1 MPPSSKRSLRSLQT
15 VIENASPESLRGF
28 FFQDDENF
36 VAIASEIAEPFKPL
50 EEEDNEE
57 NRNAVIAAI
66 NDMKPEVTLPV
77 EIEAQR
83 VLLLTNGKGPSALK
97 VIAEEE
103 LSNEEYEAA
112 FAQLGELAVALH
124 VHAHHRRAFD
134 DAVSFRNAR
143 LWRDGK
149 LYSAFDV
156 DLEHPKPVD
165 ANAIPKEKLLAA
177 VRLRLKLSVDCG
189 MSVVDLPATE
199 AYEPSVLVII
209 RIPKDI
215 TGIPEHLDNGGRR
228 LRFLRPQKEVLLIYT
243 PVEQR
248 IEICADTAP
257 ERALVSECFAT
268 EVLGHDVST
277 KPLTWVNYDLSQFFR
292 TLTLAPPA
300 VPGFLVDKT
309 ALVEI
314 EMRLARWKQ
323 RLRLSVPFGDEIEK
337 TAQSYLAPARVLQRA
352 SGISRAVIAVRYRRE
367 ESDPPSLLEITISDR
382 NRCSLLS
389 DPDPEL
395 RRLGRTL
402 LTEWKIQHPFRDLSS
417 GELGDFLPL
426 LLELH
431 DRGEHKVAATFFSE
445 RKSDPGRLVEAKLI
459 VQKDFDDSVIDDFD
473 DEDIPPAK
481 DRMLYAISTE
491 WLEQRIIEALQSV
504 LSTPG
509 KQEITTRLF
518 FIGSMSIDGKDVPCY
533 LARGLG
539 EQKWFVDAEVQ
550 LRMRSGAGPGIVFC
564 GKDPG
569 WKCIAANLIMTLPP
583 ATDGSAGFARLDKG
597 YVETFFRSN
606 LGLALGGT
614 ALTLVENAD
623 GESGT
628 LHVPGKPELPLF
640 SEQQVHCFR
649 LLVDA
654 KKKGLPGVKTRDLI
668 AGSKSSG
675 IQQMLGKKRWPV
687 FQGYIEDLGQS
698 WWGLK
703 TS

>member
-1 MPPSSKRSLRSLQT
+1 MTPSSKRSLRSLQT
-15 VIENASPESLRGF
+15 VIENAPPEALRDF

-36 VAIASEIAEPFKPL
+36 AGIALKIAEPLRPL
-50 EEEDNEE
+50 EADDNEE
-57 NRNAVIAAI
+57 TRNAVVAAV

-156 DLEHPKPVD
+156 DLEHPKPID
-165 ANAIPKEKLLAA
+165 AKAIPKEKLLSE
-177 VRLRLKLSVDCG
+177 VRRRLKLPVNCG
-189 MSVVDLPATE
+189 MSVVDLPESE
-199 AYEPSVLVII
+199 AYKPSVLVII

-228 LRFLRPQKEVLLIYT
+228 LRFLRPQTEVLLIYT
-243 PVEQR
+243 PAEQR

-277 KPLTWVNYDLSQFFR
+277 KPLTWVNYDLSRFFR
-292 TLTLAPPA
+292 TLTLDPPA

-309 ALVEI
+309 ALIEI
-314 EMRLARWKQ
+314 EVRLARWKQ

-352 SGISRAVIAVRYRRE
+352 SGISRAVIAVRYRRQE
-367 ESDPPSLLEITISDR
+367 TDPPSLLEIAISDR

-389 DPDPEL
+389 DPDPEI

-431 DRGEHKVAATFFSE
+431 DRGEDTVPVTFFSE
-445 RKSDPGRLVEAKLI
+445 RNSDPDRLVEAKLI
-459 VQKDFDDSVIDDFD
+459 VRKDIDDTVIDD
-473 DEDIPPAK
+473 DEDLPPAK
-481 DRMLYAISTE
+481 DRMLYAIGTE

-504 LSTPG
+504 LSIQG
-509 KQEITTRLF
+509 KQEITSRLF
-518 FIGSMSIDGKDVPCY
+518 FVGSMSIDGKDVPCY

-539 EQKWFVDAEVQ
+539 DQKWFVDAEVH

-569 WKCIAANLIMTLPP
+569 WKCVAANVIMNLPR
-583 ATDGSAGFARLDKG
+583 ASDDSAGFAKLDRSF
-597 YVETFFRSN
+597 VETFFRSN

-614 ALTLVENAD
+614 ALTLVENED

-628 LHVPGKPELPLF
+628 LYVPGKPELPLF

-649 LLVDA
+649 LLVNA
-654 KKKGLPGVKTRDLI
+654 KKQGLPGVKTRDLI
-668 AGSKSSG
+668 AGSKSTG
-675 IQQMLGKKRWPV
+675 IQQMLGRKRWPV

>member
-1 MPPSSKRSLRSLQT
+1 MAPSSKRSLRCLQT
-15 VIENASPESLRGF
+15 VIENASTEALRSF
-28 FFQDDENF
+28 FFQDDANF
-36 VAIASEIAEPFKPL
+36 FAIASEITEPFRPL
-50 EEEDNEE
+50 EEDDNEE

-66 NDMKPEVTLPV
+66 NEMKAEVTIPV

-97 VIAEEE
+97 VIAEQK

-112 FAQLGELAVALH
+112 FAQLGEFSVALH
-124 VHAHHRRAFD
+124 VHAHHRLVFD

-165 ANAIPKEKLLAA
+165 ANAIPKEKLLTA

-189 MSVVDLPATE
+189 ISVVDLPATE
-199 AYEPSVLVII
+199 AYRPSVLLII
-209 RIPKDI
+209 RIPTEI
-215 TGIPEHLDNGGRR
+215 TGIPEHLDNGGKR
-228 LRFLRPQKEVLLIYT
+228 LRFLRLQKEVILIYT

-277 KPLTWVNYDLSQFFR
+277 KPLTWVNYDLSRFFR
-292 TLTLAPPA
+292 TLTLDPPA

-309 ALVEI
+309 ALIEI
-314 EMRLARWKQ
+314 EVRLARWTQ
-323 RLRLSVPFGDEIEK
+323 RLRLSVPFGEEIEK
-337 TAQSYLAPARVLQRA
+337 TARSYLAPARVLQRA
-352 SGISRAVIAVRYRRE
+352 SGISRAVIAARYRRQ
-367 ESDPPSLLEITISDR
+367 ESDLPALLEITISDR
-382 NRCSLLS
+382 HRCSLLS

-402 LTEWKIQHPFRDLSS
+402 LTEWKIQHPFRDLSP

-431 DRGEHKVAATFFSE
+431 DRGKDTVPATFFSE
-445 RKSDPGRLVEAKLI
+445 RKSDPDRLVEAKLI
-459 VQKDFDDSVIDDFD
+459 VRKDVDDSEINDFD
-473 DEDIPPAK
+473 DEDVPPAK
-481 DRMLYAISTE
+481 DRMLYAISME
-491 WLEQRIIEALQSV
+491 WLEQRIIEALQNV
-504 LSTPG
+504 LSTHG
-509 KQEITTRLF
+509 KQKITSRLF
-518 FIGSMSIDGKDVPCY
+518 FIGSISIDGKNVPCY

-539 EQKWFVDAEVQ
+539 EQKWFVDAEVH

-569 WKCIAANLIMTLPP
+569 WKCVAANVILTLPR
-583 ATDGSAGFARLDKG
+583 ASDGSAGFASLDRSF
-597 YVETFFRSN
+597 VETFFRSN

-614 ALTLVENAD
+614 ALALVEDAD
-623 GESGT
+623 GKSGK
-628 LHVPGKPELPLF
+628 LHVPGKPDLPLF

-668 AGSKSSG
+668 AGSKSTG

-687 FQGYIEDLGQS
+687 FQDYIEDLGQS

>member
-1 MPPSSKRSLRSLQT
+1 MALAPKRSLRSLQT
-15 VIENASPESLRGF
+15 VIENASSESLRQF
-28 FFQDDENF
+28 FCQEDENF
-36 VAIASEIAEPFKPL
+36 AAIASAITDPL
-50 EEEDNEE
+50 QALGQHDTEDA
-57 NRNAVIAAI
+57 RKVVVNAVS
-66 NDMKPEVTLPV
+66 DMKSEVTLPV
-77 EIEAQR
+77 ETEAQR

-97 VIAEEE
+97 MIAGQK
-103 LSNEEYEAA
+103 LSNEEYDVA
-112 FAQLGELAVALH
+112 FAQRGELAVALH
-124 VHAHHRRAFD
+124 VHALHRRVFD

-156 DLEHPKPVD
+156 ELDHPKPLD
-165 ANAIPKEKLLAA
+165 AAAIPRDKLLAA
-177 VRLRLKLSVDCG
+177 VKKRLQLPVDCG
-189 MSVVDLPATE
+189 LSVVDLPEMESYKA
-199 AYEPSVLVII
+199 SVLVIV

-215 TGIPEHLDNGGRR
+215 TGIAEHMDNGGRR

-243 PVEQR
+243 PAEQR

-257 ERALVSECFAT
+257 ERALVSECFAI
-268 EVLGHDVST
+268 EVLGHDVSS
-277 KPLTWVNYDLSQFFR
+277 KPLTWVNYNLSQFFR
-292 TLTLAPPA
+292 TLTLNPPA

-309 ALVEI
+309 ALIEI
-314 EMRLARWKQ
+314 EVRLARWKQ

-352 SGISRAVIAVRYRRE
+352 SGVSRAVIAVRYRRQ
-367 ESDPPSLLEITISDR
+367 ESDSPSLLEITISDR

-431 DRGEHKVAATFFSE
+431 DMGEDTVPATFFSE
-445 RKSDPGRLVEAKLI
+445 RKSDPDRLVEAKLI
-459 VQKDFDDSVIDDFD
+459 VRKDVDDSVIDDFD
-473 DEDIPPAK
+473 DEDVPPAK

-504 LSTPG
+504 LSIQG
-509 KQEITTRLF
+509 KQEITSRLF

-539 EQKWFVDAEVQ
+539 EQKWFVDAEVH

-569 WKCIAANLIMTLPP
+569 WKCVAANVIMTLPR
-583 ATDGSAGFARLDKG
+583 ASDGSAGFASLDRSF
-597 YVETFFRSN
+597 VETFFRSN

-614 ALTLVENAD
+614 ALTIVENAD

-628 LHVPGKPELPLF
+628 LHVPGKAELPLL
-640 SEQQVHCFR
+640 SGQQVRCFR

-654 KKKGLPGVKTRDLI
+654 KKKGLPGVKTGELI
-668 AGSKSSG
+668 AGSGSTG

-687 FQGYIEDLGQS
+687 FQGYLEDLGHG
-698 WWGLK
+698 WWAVK
-703 TS
+703 ST

>member
-1 MPPSSKRSLRSLQT
+1 M
-15 VIENASPESLRGF
+15 
-28 FFQDDENF
+28 
-36 VAIASEIAEPFKPL
+36 
-50 EEEDNEE
+50 
-57 NRNAVIAAI
+57 
-66 NDMKPEVTLPV
+66 
-77 EIEAQR
+77 
-83 VLLLTNGKGPSALK
+83 
-97 VIAEEE
+97 
-103 LSNEEYEAA
+103 
-112 FAQLGELAVALH
+112 
-124 VHAHHRRAFD
+124 
-134 DAVSFRNAR
+134 
-143 LWRDGK
+143 
-149 LYSAFDV
+149 
-156 DLEHPKPVD
+156 
-165 ANAIPKEKLLAA
+165 
-177 VRLRLKLSVDCG
+177 
-189 MSVVDLPATE
+189 
-199 AYEPSVLVII
+199 
-209 RIPKDI
+209 
-215 TGIPEHLDNGGRR
+215 
-228 LRFLRPQKEVLLIYT
+228 
-243 PVEQR
+243 
-248 IEICADTAP
+248 
-257 ERALVSECFAT
+257 
-268 EVLGHDVST
+268 
-277 KPLTWVNYDLSQFFR
+277 NYDLSQFFR
-292 TLTLAPPA
+292 TLTLDPPA

-314 EMRLARWKQ
+314 EVRLARWKQ

-352 SGISRAVIAVRYRRE
+352 SGISRVVIAVRYRRQ

-402 LTEWKIQHPFRDLSS
+402 LTAWKIQQPFRDLSS
-417 GELGDFLPL
+417 RELGDFLPL

-431 DRGEHKVAATFFSE
+431 DREEESVPATFFSE

-459 VQKDFDDSVIDDFD
+459 VQKDVDDSVIDDFD
-473 DEDIPPAK
+473 DEDMPPAK

-491 WLEQRIIEALQSV
+491 WLERRITEALQSV
-504 LSTPG
+504 LSIQG
-509 KQEITTRLF
+509 KQEITTRLL

-569 WKCIAANLIMTLPP
+569 WKCIAANLVMTLAR

-614 ALTLVENAD
+614 ALTLVESAD

-668 AGSKSSG
+668 AGSKSTG

-687 FQGYIEDLGQS
+687 FQDYIEDLGQS